1 MTSNKFLVFFSYTG
15 CSIKK
20 AASKKVR
27 GSELKSVDTPLL
39 LFVGLQGFWAGIQIR
54 DYQRFAIPMETLR
67 VSSLEMGE
75 FQKSSETMLSP
86 AVVVL
91 GLAANVTRVLFS
103 IRRAWPYASVII
115 AADESRL
122 PEVYPLLASGA
133 SDYVSLSAS
142 NAVVEERCL
151 LQFGVYLARLRDSS
165 RSFGKLTVNFAQ
177 RTVTNGKDTAH
188 LTPIEVNIV
197 RTLVDSFGG
206 VVPRER
212 MKQLCWGDAE
222 ITDNALNR
230 KIYEVRRTLRQL
242 SENINIRT
250 IYGMGFELQVR

>member
-1 MTSNKFLVFFSYTG
+1 M
-15 CSIKK
+15 
-20 AASKKVR
+20 
-27 GSELKSVDTPLL
+27 LL
-39 LFVGLQGFWAGIQIR
+39 VGLKGVGIQLR
-54 DYQRFAIPMETLR
+54 EYQRFAIPMETPT
-67 VSSLEMGE
+67 VSSLEIIE
-75 FQKSSETMLSP
+75 FQKSLETIASP
-86 AVVVL
+86 AVILL
-91 GLAANVTRVLFS
+91 GLVADVTRVLFS
-103 IRRAWPYASVII
+103 IRRIWPYTSVII
-115 AADESRL
+115 VADENRL
-122 PEVYPLLASGA
+122 SEVYPLLASGA

-142 NAVVEERCL
+142 PAVVEERCL
-151 LQFGVYLARLRDSS
+151 LQLGTYLARLKDSS

-177 RTVTNGKDTAH
+177 RIVTNGKDTAH

-230 KIYEVRRTLRQL
+230 KIYEVRRTLRRL